1 MESNDPRREPVMA
14 TVPRDLADLYLAP
27 VVLALDGRIREYGAL
42 TADDLAKRIALESDR
57 LDWSRD
63 ERETALLMA
72 LSHFIDLHG
81 WALYWVDRGVQLS
94 RGPHS
99 LVLGVPP
106 GLREY
111 VDGDRRV
118 ARA

>member
-1 MESNDPRREPVMA
+1 MA

-27 VVLALDGRIREYGAL
+27 VVLALDERIRDYGTL
-42 TADDLAKRIALESDR
+42 GADDLAKRIALESDR

-63 ERETALLMA
+63 ERETAILMA

-81 WALYWVDRGVQLS
+81 WALDWVERGLQLS

-99 LVLGVPP
+99 LVLGVPQS
-106 GLREY
+106 LRDY
-111 VDGDRRV
+111 VDGDRKA